1 MIQGRWHRRRHGS
14 IQAAYAVG
22 AVVAALACI
31 ASCGRDAPPRTE
43 NLSSATLRLGVSQV
57 QSSLNNPLA
66 GLRQLIQLLTVESLV
81 RLDNDGRL
89 LPQLAD
95 RWALT
100 DGGRSVVVTLKS
112 GVKFHDGSPV
122 NPQTLSDV
130 LRDAL
135 RGTTGPLFEDIDHI
149 RVAGADAVEI
159 GFKRPS
165 PLLLESL
172 EVVVK
177 KPGQAIV
184 ATGPFIVAVDKPTEL
199 RANADYYLGPANIRE
214 VQIVTFPSV
223 RTAWAEL
230 LRNRIDMLY
239 EVGLDAF
246 DSLQN
251 STNVA
256 VFTYIRH
263 YQFLIAFNTEQPVF
277 RSSKLRR
284 ALNLAIDRQ
293 DLVRQALGGHGVASS
308 TPINGQY
315 WALASDAATFPF
327 DPQQAAAALGGARV
341 RFTCLV
347 PTDQIYERIALH
359 VKRQLSAVGVE
370 MTVRSVTQDELF
382 EAERARKYDAV
393 LTEGI
398 SGPSV
403 LRLYQVWNSKSE
415 LNLGGFGN
423 ASVDKALERVRYA
436 ETETDFRQRV
446 GALQQA
452 FVDDPPA
459 IFLAWSERLRAISK
473 RFVVPT
479 PPPGRDVLA
488 TVRLWTPR
496 TDERVASR
504 N

>member
-1 MIQGRWHRRRHGS
+1 MIQGRWQRRNGA
-14 IQAAYAVG
+14 IQPACVAA
-22 AVVAALACI
+22 VATALAC
-31 ASCGRDAPPRTE
+31 AGSCGRDAPPRT
-43 NLSSATLRLGVSQV
+43 NAGSSAVLRLGVSQV
-57 QSSLNNPLA
+57 QSSLNNPTA
-66 GLRQLIQLLTVESLV
+66 GLRQLIQLVTAESLV

-95 RWALT
+95 RWALA
-100 DGGRSVVVTLKS
+100 DGGRSVIVTLKT

-122 NPQTLSDV
+122 NPQTLTEV

-135 RGTTGPLFEDIDHI
+135 RSTTGPLFEDIDHI

-165 PLLLESL
+165 PLMLESL

-177 KPGQAIV
+177 KPGQATV
-184 ATGPFIVAVDKPTEL
+184 ATGPFVVDAEKPTEL
-199 RANADYYLGPANIRE
+199 HANADYYLGPANIRE

-256 VFTYIRH
+256 VFAYIRH
-263 YQFLIAFNTEQPVF
+263 YQYMLAFNVEQPLF
-277 RSSKLRR
+277 RSSTLRR
-284 ALNLAIDRQ
+284 ALNLAVDRQ
-293 DLVRQALGGHGVASS
+293 ELVRQALGGHGVASS
-308 TPINGQY
+308 TPITAQY
-315 WALASDAATFPF
+315 WALPSNAASFPF
-327 DPQQAAAALGGARV
+327 DPQKAAAMLGKTPV

-359 VKRQLSAVGVE
+359 LKRQLSAVGVE
-370 MTVRSVTQDELF
+370 MSVRSVTPDELF
-382 EAERARKYDAV
+382 AAERARKYDAV
-393 LTEGI
+393 LVEVV
-398 SGPSV
+398 SGPSL
-403 LRLYQVWNSKSE
+403 LRLYQVWSSKAES
-415 LNLGGFGN
+415 NPGGFGN
-423 ASVDKALERVRYA
+423 PTVDKTLERVRYA
-436 ETETDFRQRV
+436 ENETDFRQGV
-446 GALQQA
+446 GALQEA
-452 FVDDPPA
+452 FVNDPPA
-459 IFLAWSERLRAISK
+459 IFVAWSERLRAVSK

-479 PPPGRDVLA
+479 PAPGRDVLA
-488 TVRLWTPR
+488 TMRLWTPR

>member
-1 MIQGRWHRRRHGS
+1 MIQGRWRRRSGS
-14 IQAAYAVG
+14 AQPACAVG
-22 AVVAALACI
+22 AVLALAYAVACGHD
-31 ASCGRDAPPRTE
+31 ASPRT
-43 NLSSATLRLGVSQV
+43 NTASTAVLRLGVSQV

-95 RWALT
+95 RWELA
-100 DGGRSVVVTLKS
+100 DGGKSLIVTLKT

-122 NPQTLSDV
+122 NPQTVTAV
-130 LRDAL
+130 LRDGL
-135 RGTTGPLFEDIDHI
+135 RSTTGRLFEDIDHV
-149 RVAGADAVEI
+149 RVSGADVIEI
-159 GFKRPS
+159 GFRRPS

-177 KPGQAIV
+177 KPGQTIV
-184 ATGPFIVAVDKPTEL
+184 GTGPYTVEADKPTEL
-199 RANADYYLGPANIRE
+199 RANADYYLGPASIRE

-263 YQFLIAFNTEQPVF
+263 YQYLIAFNVDQPMF

-284 ALNLAIDRQ
+284 ALNLAVDRHE
-293 DLVRQALGGHGVASS
+293 LVRQALGGHGVPSS
-308 TPINGQY
+308 TPINAQY
-315 WALASDAATFPF
+315 WALPSGAATFPY
-327 DPQQAAAALGGARV
+327 DPQKAAATLGGTPI

-370 MTVRSVTQDELF
+370 MAVRSVTPDELF
-382 EAERARKYDAV
+382 EAERTRKYDAV

-423 ASVDKALERVRYA
+423 ATVDKALEGVRFA
-436 ETETDFRQRV
+436 ENETDFRDRV
-446 GALQQA
+446 GTLQQA

-459 IFLAWSERLRAISK
+459 IFLAWSERLRAVSK

-496 TDERVASR
+496 TDQRVASR